1 MTQNGVQSSSIGRM
15 FLIELGAVFCF
26 SAVFAVFFE
35 VKIGLS
41 VLLGAIAYL
50 QPYGLAYLVCFG
62 KMPGCVSL
70 LSKVPDIQK
79 KSHAAGGF
87 IAAELI
93 KILLTAIIFLLI
105 FYGYREANWSV
116 LLLSFGAAIGFNW
129 VAMLW
134 MLRPDTKV

>member
-50 QPYGLAYLVCFG
+50 LPYGLAYLVCFG

-93 KILLTAIIFLLI
+93 KILLTAITMKRKEIAYCIIITL
-105 FYGYREANWSV
+105 
-116 LLLSFGAAIGFNW
+116 AIITLDLVGIIRL
-129 VAMLW
+129 V
-134 MLRPDTKV
+134 